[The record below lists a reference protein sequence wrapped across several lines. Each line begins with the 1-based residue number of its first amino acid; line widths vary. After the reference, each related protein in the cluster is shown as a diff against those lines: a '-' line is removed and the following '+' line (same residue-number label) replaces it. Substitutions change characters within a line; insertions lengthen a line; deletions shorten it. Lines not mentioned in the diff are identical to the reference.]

1 MPCHDHASAPVR
13 RPLAPLL
20 TEPCDSA
27 LPAGV
32 SAVWRLDLDEVEEK
46 DEVGLGHYRA
56 YLPVRNFGGA
66 QDDPGQGVALL
77 G

>member
-1 MPCHDHASAPVR
+1 MPCHDHASAP
-13 RPLAPLL
+13 AGPLL

-32 SAVWRLDLDEVEEK
+32 SAVSRLDPDEVEEG

-56 YLPVRNFGGA
+56 HLPARDFEET
-66 QDDPGQGVALL
+66 QDDPGQGVVLS